1 MNTLFDRGE
10 FENALNIF
18 RSMNMFEKNN
28 TSQDLLD
35 RGEYNNAVFVLNEL
49 IREQEQLVQDGN
61 WTLMRGDL
69 ELAETH
75 SMMAKAMCGL
85 SNYKHAYDHSVT
97 SWKLFVKVFTENH
110 MLSKKEE
117 ECTMDYSQRHLDQY
131 LNYRSTAPAAE

>member
-10 FENALNIF
+10 FKNAVNIF

-35 RGEYNNAVFVLNEL
+35 RGEYKNAAYVLNEL
-49 IREQEQLVQDGN
+49 IREQEQLVQDGT

-85 SNYKHAYDHSVT
+85 SNYKHAYDHSAT
-97 SWKLFVKVFTENH
+97 SWIFFVKVFTKNH
-110 MLSKKEE
+110 RLSKKEE
-117 ECTMDYSQRHLDQY
+117 ECMIDYWQHYLD
-131 LNYRSTAPAAE
+131 NNRRTAPAAE